1 MVMEIDIDKV
11 KFVSE
16 TSMTIR
22 GSRRRTTVPKGI
34 VDELELSN
42 GSKLRWILFDDGSIL
57 LRKVK
62 E

>member
-1 MVMEIDIDKV
+1 MDIDIDKV

-34 VDELELSN
+34 VEELGLAN
-42 GSKLRWILFDDGSIL
+42 GSKIRWILFEDGNIL
-57 LRKVK
+57 VRKVK
-62 E
+62 D

>member
-1 MVMEIDIDKV
+1 MEIDIDRV
-11 KFVSE
+11 RFVSE

-34 VDELELSN
+34 VEELSLQN
-42 GSKLRWILFDDGSIL
+42 SSKLRWILFDDGTVL
-57 LRKVK
+57 VRKVK

>member
-1 MVMEIDIDKV
+1 MEIDIDRV
-11 KFVSE
+11 RFVSE

-34 VDELELSN
+34 VEELALQN
-42 GSKLRWILFDDGSIL
+42 ASKLRWILFDDGTVL
-57 LRKVK
+57 VRKVK